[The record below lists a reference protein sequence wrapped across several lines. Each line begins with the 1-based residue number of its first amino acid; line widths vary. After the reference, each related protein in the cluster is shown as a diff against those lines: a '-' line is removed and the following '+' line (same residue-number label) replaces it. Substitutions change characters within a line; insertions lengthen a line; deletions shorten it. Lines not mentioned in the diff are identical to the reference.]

1 MLRYPFGDLKERD
14 ILSNARRLHR
24 ENAEMQN
31 FFVGPKRLS
40 IIYVLTAL

>member
-14 ILSNARRLHR
+14 ILLNARRLHC

-31 FFVGPKRLS
+31 FFVGPNDYRLYTS
-40 IIYVLTAL
+40 